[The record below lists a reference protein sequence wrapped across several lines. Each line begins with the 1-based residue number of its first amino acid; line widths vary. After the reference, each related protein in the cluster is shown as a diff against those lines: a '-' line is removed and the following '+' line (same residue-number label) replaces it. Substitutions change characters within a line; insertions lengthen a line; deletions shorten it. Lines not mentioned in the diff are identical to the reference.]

1 MQRGY
6 ETSSSAV
13 AKKPRDASYLSVVT
27 CIASIVQYLER
38 SFLLLVTSTSNLPV
52 HMTVDCGVDMILVF

>member
-1 MQRGY
+1 MQMGY

-13 AKKPRDASYLSVVT
+13 AKRPRDASYLSVVT

-38 SFLLLVTSTSNLPV
+38 SFFIISYFDFKFTST
-52 HMTVDCGVDMILVF
+52 